1 MLHTNRLVSL
11 VALVSLLSATRAAT
25 VTYDFNI
32 TWLTSNPDGAFQRP
46 TIGVNGQWP
55 IPPITAEVGDRIV
68 VHVQNLL
75 GNESTS
81 LHFHGLFMNG
91 SNYMDGPSTV
101 TQCAIPPGSRLT
113 YNFTVDQPGASCLC
127 NDSKGGQS

>member
-1 MLHTNRLVSL
+1 MMMCGRGPL
-11 VALVSLLSATRAAT
+11 VALLPLLRAAQAAT

-32 TWLTSNPDGAFQRP
+32 TWLTTNPDGAFVRP
-46 TIGVNGQWP
+46 TIGVNGEWP
-55 IPPITAEVGDRIV
+55 IPPIVADVGDRVV

-91 SNYMDGPSTV
+91 SNYMDGPATV
-101 TQCAIPPGSRLT
+101 TQCAIPPGARMT
-113 YNFTVDQPGASCLC
+113 YNFTIDQPGAFS
-127 NDSKGGQS
+127 SSR